1 MQKNLLTILLFFV
14 TTTTLAQ
21 SVYIWK
27 DDNGAIYYGDSRP
40 NPGATLANVG
50 KINVYETVRT
60 QKSGATT
67 TTTTAKKPPQ
77 QKQQPEIVMYSAA
90 WCGVCKQAKA
100 YFAKNKV
107 QYTDYDVETSAA
119 GKAFYAKM
127 EKKTVPIFLIDGEI
141 QKGFT
146 TAIFDRILSLN

>member
-1 MQKNLLTILLFFV
+1 MQKNLLIILLFFV

-27 DDNGAIYYGDSRP
+27 DGSGAIYYGDSRP
-40 NPGATLANVG
+40 TPGATLVNVG
-50 KINVYETVRT
+50 KINVYETDRT
-60 QKSGATT
+60 QKSRATT
-67 TTTTAKKPPQ
+67 TTARKAPQ
-77 QKQQPEIVMYSAA
+77 QKQQPEIVMYSAV
-90 WCGVCKQAKA
+90 WCGVCKQAKD

-107 QYTDYDVETSAA
+107 RYTDYDVETSAA